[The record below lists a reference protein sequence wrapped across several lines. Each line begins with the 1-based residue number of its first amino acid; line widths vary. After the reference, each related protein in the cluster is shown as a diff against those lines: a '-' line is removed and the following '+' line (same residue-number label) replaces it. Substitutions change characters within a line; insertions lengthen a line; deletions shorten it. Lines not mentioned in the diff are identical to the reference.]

1 MEKKEFQVKMIF
13 YIMLKSLEEIAKV
26 DEELQ
31 EELEDLEGTIQ
42 WKLGNIRGYQVIKDG
57 KYSFKIDEEA
67 EDPDVT
73 MIMEDIEL
81 ARQMLSGELDG
92 TSAYMSGDL
101 QIEGDLQ
108 LVMSYGPLAEYIQ
121 DYLEPIRPS

>member
-42 WKLGNIRGYQVIKDG
+42 WKLGNIRGYQVFKDG

>member
-73 MIMEDIEL
+73 LIMEDLEL

-101 QIEGDLQ
+101 QLEGDLQ

>member
-42 WKLGNIRGYQVIKDG
+42 WKLANIRGYQVIKDG
-57 KYSFKIDEEA
+57 KYSFKIDEDA